1 MQKIYTPMVALL
13 LSSAQV
19 LLAQPVNMT
28 YTNVGSHTYTVPPN
42 YTATITVRAWGG
54 GGGGGTGTGNNAK
67 GGGGG
72 GAYIT
77 NTYVNVPA
85 GDYSIVVG
93 DGGAPGVAG
102 GGSSYTFTNGLV
114 EAGGGGEGGNNGGS
128 RGMVTGASGMGST
141 DGGKGGGRND
151 PNGAGGG
158 GGGSGQN
165 AMNGGDAPDNL
176 TGGTGG
182 TNNGGNGGALGQ
194 SGVDANGRGGGGG
207 GRGANGATS
216 GSGDKGRVIVEVD
229 AFVLPVELSAIQ
241 ATLKNQ
247 AVELSWQTASE
258 LNNAHFIIETSTE
271 GEVFNRIG
279 EIAGAGTTTE
289 THDYQFTHHTP
300 SAGSNYYRL
309 KQVDF
314 DGTFAYSKVL
324 AINAP
329 GSHDIFAFPNPA
341 KDKITLQYDYS
352 KGAGNVQLFDA
363 LGRRLNASIGGYAGN
378 YEVKLPEGL
387 AKGTYW
393 LKVERGGKVQTVA
406 VVKE

>member
-1 MQKIYTPMVALL
+1 MRKFYTPLMALL
-13 LSSAQV
+13 LSSAQA

-28 YTNVGSHTYTVPPN
+28 YTSVGSHTYTVPPN
-42 YTATITVRAWGG
+42 YKANITVRAWGG
-54 GGGGGTGTGNNAK
+54 GGGGGTGSGNNAK

-85 GDYSIVVG
+85 GDYSIEVG
-93 DGGAPGVAG
+93 DGGTPGVNG
-102 GGSSYTFTNGLV
+102 GSSSYTFTNGLV
-114 EAGGGGEGGNNGGS
+114 VAGGGGEGGNNGGA
-128 RGMVTGASGMGST
+128 RGMVTGAAGIGST
-141 DGGKGGGRND
+141 NGGRGGDRNNA
-151 PNGAGGG
+151 NGAGGG

-165 AMNGGDAPDNL
+165 AMDGGDAPDDL

-182 TNNGGNGGALGQ
+182 TANGGNGGAQGQ

-216 GSGDKGRVIVEVD
+216 GSGDKGRVIVEVNS
-229 AFVLPVELSAIQ
+229 FILPVELSAINARLKDQ
-241 ATLKNQ
+241 AI
-247 AVELSWQTASE
+247 EFSWQTATE
-258 LNNAHFIIETSTE
+258 LNNEKFIVESSTE

-289 THDYQFTHHTP
+289 PQDYTFTHHTP
-300 SAGSNYYRL
+300 SAGINYYRL

-329 GSHDIFAFPNPA
+329 GSKDIFAFPNPA

-352 KGAGNVQLFDA
+352 KGAGNIQLFDA
-363 LGRRLNASIGGYAGN
+363 LGRRVNASIGGYAGN
-378 YEVKLPEGL
+378 YEVKLPESL

-393 LKVERGGKVQTVA
+393 LKVERGGKVQTVP